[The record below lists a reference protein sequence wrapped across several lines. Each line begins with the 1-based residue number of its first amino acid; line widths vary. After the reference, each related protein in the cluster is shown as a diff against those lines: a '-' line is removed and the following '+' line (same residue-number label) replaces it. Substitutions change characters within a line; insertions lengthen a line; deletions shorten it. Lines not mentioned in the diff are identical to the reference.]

1 MSKKVR
7 NLYLRKGDH
16 PFILKTLFAYRAKQQ
31 KQSDEEL
38 NKVIRK
44 TLYKDKMHVY
54 AILMDY
60 VESKEN
66 IQNAKNI

>member
-16 PFILKTLFAYRAKQQ
+16 QFILQTLFAYRAKQQ
-31 KQSDEEL
+31 KWSDEEL

-66 IQNAKNI
+66 I